1 MRRATPCSRFASRLT
16 ITAGRQLIVV
26 RPRRPTRG
34 TGSYH
39 SRPVSLSSSCP
50 RWSAD
55 IRAEAHTGCASEAD
69 VKSRQGIRSESISLL
84 FSHEAEREQGSTAL
98 IQNVQPPLGVVPV
111 LGPYFAGSPAT
122 LKHRLEPQLTLP
134 ALVGLPSREN
144 ADR

>member
-26 RPRRPTRG
+26 RPRRPKRG
-34 TGSYH
+34 SGSYH

-55 IRAEAHTGCASEAD
+55 IRAEAHTGCASDAD

-98 IQNVQPPLGVVPV
+98 IQNVQPPLGVVPI
-111 LGPYFAGSPAT
+111 LGPYVAQDFPAEPN
-122 LKHRLEPQLTLP
+122 RLR
-134 ALVGLPSREN
+134 PSRSDVGKLRSLPVW
-144 ADR
+144 A